1 MAVSIDTVYQK
12 VLAFANKEQRGY
24 ITPQEFNL
32 FARQAQREI
41 FEQYFYDL
49 NQVARI
55 PGNEYVHSDVDD
67 MLEEKM
73 QIFEQMDG
81 SVTVSTYLKNTDNS
95 RTLPGYIYRISRVEY
110 LGRNC
115 DILKT
120 SDFEELVEHAST
132 TLLRPTNKRPLA
144 NIRNNQ
150 IRVIQG
156 STLQGVEG
164 FRAPTKI
171 FYFRKP
177 YPPQWAYV
185 VVNGKTL
192 YNDNVSVDFELHPS
206 EQSELVYRI
215 LAYAGI
221 SVQKPELTQFAGQ
234 SLGSQIQQEKQ

>member
-24 ITPQEFNL
+24 ITPQDFNL
-32 FARQAQREI
+32 FARQAQDEI

-55 PGNEYVHSDVDD
+55 PGNEYVYADVDD

-73 QIFEQMDG
+73 QIFEEVDG
-81 SVTVSTYLKNTDNS
+81 PAAINS
-95 RTLPGYIYRISRVEY
+95 YPVVGSGALTLPNYIYRISRVES
-110 LGRNC
+110 RNINC

-120 SDFEELVEHAST
+120 KDFNDCRHGG
-132 TLLRPTNKRPLA
+132 PLTKPSNSVTPVA

-150 IRVIQG
+150 IRVLTGEPLNQLFKPSG
-156 STLQGVEG
+156 
-164 FRAPTKI
+164 I

-177 YPPQWAYV
+177 HPPQWAYV

-192 YNDNVSVDFELHPS
+192 YNDNVSVDFQLHPS

-221 SVQKPELTQFAGQ
+221 SIQKPELTQFAGQ